1 MSNTTKRFS
10 EFDHQQTLTGS
21 YNDVNATLGVDGFL
35 VGKVGRGFEV
45 ETVSPTVENYH
56 FYEDNGD
63 TLLYTLQ
70 FTYDNSDHDNLIAAY
85 RTA

>member
-10 EFDHQQTLTGS
+10 EFDANQTLQTS

-35 VGKVGRGFEV
+35 VGKVGRGFEL
-45 ETVSPTVENYH
+45 EAVSSTIDNLH
-56 FYEDNGD
+56 FYEDLGD

-70 FTYDNSDHDNLIAAY
+70 ITYNNDTHDSVISAY
-85 RTA
+85 RIA

>member
-10 EFDHQQTLTGS
+10 DFDHQQTLTGS

-35 VGKVGRGFEV
+35 VGKIGRGFEI
-45 ETVSPTVENYH
+45 EAVSSTIDNLH
-56 FYEDNGD
+56 FYEDLGD

-70 FTYDNSDHDNLIAAY
+70 ITYNNSTHDSVISAY